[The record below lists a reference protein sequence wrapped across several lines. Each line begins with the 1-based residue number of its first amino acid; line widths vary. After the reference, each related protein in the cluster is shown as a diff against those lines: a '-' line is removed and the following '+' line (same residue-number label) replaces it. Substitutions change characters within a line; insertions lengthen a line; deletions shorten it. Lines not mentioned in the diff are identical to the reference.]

1 MEEQAVGEDAIRAE
15 EDLIRRRREKDRQNQ
30 ANNGKNKTNKSN
42 LFGNKI
48 TVNLPW
54 ENDSPKGPLKPDD
67 PRFSN
72 LCEIRNEEF
81 LLKNELVFDLEAV
94 DKKKNFRTNDA
105 SHNVKKYDIQ
115 WLEETLKTYYTG
127 SNTPLHGDMA
137 VPEFALVLVQLLST
151 KRSSE

>member
-42 LFGNKI
+42 LFGDKI

-94 DKKKNFRTNDA
+94 DKKKNSMSNDIS
-105 SHNVKKYDIQ
+105 SHNVK
-115 WLEETLKTYYTG
+115 TYGRY
-127 SNTPLHGDMA
+127 
-137 VPEFALVLVQLLST
+137 
-151 KRSSE
+151 